1 LFGSIVSPSVAVR
14 CRKIRDTAQQKLNDL
29 EPRAK
34 TIDAA
39 KTQKEL
45 SDAKVLQASTQA
57 AFDAAKQARDG
68 AAATLKTAQAM
79 DKQAKDEAKAAAKK
93 AKEQR
98 DKRDL

>member
-1 LFGSIVSPSVAVR
+1 MFGGTVSPSVAVR

-45 SDAKVLQASTQA
+45 SDAKVMR
-57 AFDAAKQARDG
+57 ARFVFR
-68 AAATLKTAQAM
+68 KS
-79 DKQAKDEAKAAAKK
+79 E
-93 AKEQR
+93 EN
-98 DKRDL
+98 